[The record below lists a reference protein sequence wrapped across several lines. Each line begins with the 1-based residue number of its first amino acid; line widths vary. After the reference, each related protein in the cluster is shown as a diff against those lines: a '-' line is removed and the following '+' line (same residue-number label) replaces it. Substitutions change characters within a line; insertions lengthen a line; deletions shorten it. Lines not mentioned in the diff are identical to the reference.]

1 MVLNYRLKKK
11 KKKGPGYI
19 SNGYNKDKSE
29 KCVWDKKGNTQQ
41 NKAINLHLKLSGTL
55 LCYNRYIS

>member
-29 KCVWDKKGNTQQ
+29 KCSEYEYTMM
-41 NKAINLHLKLSGTL
+41 
-55 LCYNRYIS
+55 ISYHREIGQSIHIT